1 MPPNYGITGVFAYVL
16 TFGEMIV
23 VVLSPRGILSG
34 MFAVNGLAGGE
45 INVVQTP
52 ASKYKILDLE
62 RLERHFPAVPIKVI
76 LIDADA

>member
-1 MPPNYGITGVFAYVL
+1 
-16 TFGEMIV
+16 
-23 VVLSPRGILSG
+23 
-34 MFAVNGLAGGE
+34 MFAVNGLAGDE